1 MRSLIVIFQLVI
13 LSLPIIGQQTVTY
26 NVASATKNG
35 EDLGISPLKSSVTWD
50 NNQFYDIVIR
60 SQTKS
65 GDSYQV
71 TETKLHTVKF
81 VNTKYVSGLA
91 YDYYATQ
98 SENER
103 IYLVGY
109 LQSDRKI
116 LSYTWG
122 DGVKEDQYTI
132 ILSQ

>member
-35 EDLGISPLKSSVTWD
+35 EDLCISPLKSSVTWD

>member
-1 MRSLIVIFQLVI
+1 MRAFFIIFQLVV
-13 LSLPIIGQQTVTY
+13 LSLPILGQKTVTY
-26 NVASATKNG
+26 NYASATKNG
-35 EDLGISPLKSSVTWD
+35 EDLGVSPLESTVTWD
-50 NNQFYDIVIR
+50 DSQFYDIII
-60 SQTKS
+60 SSKTKS
-65 GDSYQV
+65 GSSYQL
-71 TETKLHTVKF
+71 TETKLHTIKF

-98 SENER
+98 SENGR

-109 LQSDRKI
+109 LKSDRKI

-122 DGVKEDQYTI
+122 DGVKEAQFTI